1 MRAKLVAIGN
11 SRGVRIPKAV
21 LEQTGL
27 MDEVELQVRGKQI
40 VIGSARKPREGWAE
54 DCRKMAARGDD
65 KMLDPEIMSE
75 WDETEW
81 TW

>member
-1 MRAKLVAIGN
+1 MKANLVAIGN

-27 MDEVELQVRGKQI
+27 TDEVELEVRGKQI
-40 VIGSARKPREGWAE
+40 VIRSARKPQEGWEEAFRE
-54 DCRKMAARGDD
+54 MAARGHD
-65 KMLDPEIMSE
+65 KMLDPEIMFE
-75 WDETEW
+75 WDENEW

>member
-1 MRAKLVAIGN
+1 MRANLVAIGN

-27 MDEVELQVRGKQI
+27 KDEVDLEVRGSEL
-40 VIGSARKPREGWAE
+40 VIRAARKPREGWAE
-54 DCRKMAARGDD
+54 AFREMAARGDD
-65 KMLDPEIMSE
+65 ELLDPETMSE
-75 WDETEW
+75 WDRTGW

>member
-1 MRAKLVAIGN
+1 MAIGN

-27 MDEVELQVRGKQI
+27 KDEVDLEVRGSEL
-40 VIGSARKPREGWAE
+40 VIRAARKPREGWAE
-54 DCRKMAARGDD
+54 AFREMAARGDD
-65 KMLDPEIMSE
+65 ELLDPETMSE
-75 WDETEW
+75 WDRTGW

>member
-1 MRAKLVAIGN
+1 VAIGN

-27 MDEVELQVRGKQI
+27 KDEVDLEVRGSEL
-40 VIGSARKPREGWAE
+40 VIRAARKPREGWAE
-54 DCRKMAARGDD
+54 AFREMAARGDD
-65 KMLDPEIMSE
+65 ELLDPETMSE
-75 WDETEW
+75 WDRTGW

>member
-1 MRAKLVAIGN
+1 MRANLVAIGN

-27 MDEVELQVRGKQI
+27 KGQVELEVQGSQI
-40 VIGSARKPREGWAE
+40 VIRSARKPQEGWEEAFKE
-54 DCRKMAARGDD
+54 MAARGHD

-81 TW
+81 VW